1 MRFTQKGVWLCAPK
15 RAREEGGGGQQ
26 IGVLLCHVYR
36 KSGNLCDQRLRFQSA
51 TKFGYHEN
59 YLTPSQERDR
69 ESRRERDVERDANWN
84 RVTAPASATASGRSP
99 SPASLP
105 RRVSNFLA
113 PGLGTVLC
121 SLVWFGLV
129 RCSTLIKEHH
139 KSVARAIVIMNLISI
154 RALILILQV
163 LHYRCVCVC
172 GLVWP
177 FVCPMFLVIEF
188 ICIILSAQ
196 QHRIQIRIGIRNRV
210 QYRFGPL
217 GHVPL
222 VESGLFLDMCKH
234 LYCRRWH
241 R

>member
-1 MRFTQKGVWLCAPK
+1 MRFTQKGVWLCAPM
-15 RAREEGGGGQQ
+15 RGQSEGGRRGWAIDRGLALSCIPKNLAIYVISVCDFNQRQ
-26 IGVLLCHVYR
+26 SSGTTKITQHLL
-36 KSGNLCDQRLRFQSA
+36 KKE
-51 TKFGYHEN
+51 T
-59 YLTPSQERDR
+59 ERAG
-69 ESRRERDVERDANWN
+69 ERDVERDANWN

-163 LHYRCVCVC
+163 LHYRCVCVDLCVC

-196 QHRIQIRIGIRNRV
+196 QHRI
-210 QYRFGPL
+210 
-217 GHVPL
+217 
-222 VESGLFLDMCKH
+222 
-234 LYCRRWH
+234 
-241 R
+241 

>member
-1 MRFTQKGVWLCAPK
+1 MQLCVLPK
-15 RAREEGGGGQQ
+15 RGCGSVHPSERGRKA
-26 IGVLLCHVYR
+26 GVGHRSGSCSVMYTENLAIYVISVCDFNQRQSSGTTKITQHLL
-36 KSGNLCDQRLRFQSA
+36 KKE
-51 TKFGYHEN
+51 T
-59 YLTPSQERDR
+59 ERAG
-69 ESRRERDVERDANWN
+69 ERDVERDANWN
-84 RVTAPASATASGRSP
+84 RVTAPASAAASGRSP

-172 GLVWP
+172 VCGLVWP

-196 QHRIQIRIGIRNRV
+196 QHRI
-210 QYRFGPL
+210 
-217 GHVPL
+217 
-222 VESGLFLDMCKH
+222 
-234 LYCRRWH
+234 
-241 R
+241 